1 MDRSQRTGLIIM
13 IASGFAAVF
22 FLWAILRRSY
32 MAVALP
38 VMSAIAAVSA
48 LAFWIGWTMFTAEN
62 EELEEMEEEL
72 AEEMV
77 VERPG

>member
-13 IASGFAAVF
+13 VASGFAAVF

-62 EELEEMEEEL
+62 EELEELEEEL
-72 AEEMV
+72 AEEMAA
-77 VERPG
+77 EKG

>member
-22 FLWAILRRSY
+22 FLWSIMRRSY

-38 VMSAIAAVSA
+38 VMSAISAVSA
-48 LAFWIGWTMFTAEN
+48 LAFWIGWTMFTAES
-62 EELEEMEEEL
+62 EELEGLDEEM
-72 AEEMV
+72 AEETADV
-77 VERPG
+77 N